1 MKRVEDQ
8 LRASIGLDAA
18 CIGSNMIQRAVRQ
31 RMRSLGLKGLEDYQ
45 QVLKNSPA
53 EWHELVE
60 SVVVAETWFFRD
72 PETFAALVRL
82 VREEWLPA
90 HTTGRLR
97 LLSVPCSSGEEPF
110 SVAMA
115 LLDAGVPAQ
124 RFQIEAVDISARA
137 LARAKR
143 GVYGRNS
150 FRGKD
155 LAFRDRYFEPSKEG
169 FVLDPAIRDCVRF
182 CQGNFLGEDVL
193 TGRAGYDFI
202 LCRNLLIYFD
212 RLMRRKTL
220 DKLERLLAPPGVLFV
235 GPVEQPLA
243 IEHGFVAAKIPMGF
257 ACRKSGH
264 GARRQRPIWTP
275 KRPATSAK
283 PMPTGELEIQ
293 IQPSGRRILAPTAK
307 PPASLRTDLDTA
319 RRLADAGRLKEA
331 AEICE
336 AHLRETRVSAQAYY
350 LLGLVRDASG
360 EAGAMDCYRKAL
372 YLEPNHY
379 ESLLQMALLLQ
390 KNGEAARARA
400 FRSRAQRIKMKT

>member
-1 MKRVEDQ
+1 MKRIEDQ

-31 RMRSLGLKGLEDYQ
+31 RMRSLGLKGLEDYR
-45 QVLKNSPA
+45 QVLANSRG

-60 SVVVAETWFFRD
+60 SVVVTETWFFRD

-82 VREEWLPA
+82 VREEWLSA
-90 HTTGRLR
+90 HATGPLR

-137 LARAKR
+137 LARAKL

-182 CQGNFLGEDVL
+182 YQGNFLGDDVL
-193 TGRAGYDFI
+193 AGRAGYDFI

-212 RLMRRKTL
+212 GLMRRKVL
-220 DKLERLLAPPGVLFV
+220 DKLERLLAPAGVLFV

-243 IEHGFVAAKIPMGF
+243 IAHGFVAARTTTGF
-257 ACRKSGH
+257 ACRKTGH
-264 GARRQRPIWTP
+264 GVRRQRPAWTP
-275 KRPATSAK
+275 KRSATAPS
-283 PMPTGELEIQ
+283 PLRRGELPTQLQPNGRRPLSPTGK
-293 IQPSGRRILAPTAK
+293 PSAF
-307 PPASLRTDLDTA
+307 LRADLDTA

-360 EAGAMDCYRKAL
+360 EAGSIDCYRKAL

-400 FRSRAQRIKMKT
+400 FRSRAQRVKMKT